1 MIQFQTALRPDVI
14 HKAPLQPGQ
23 QLLRVL
29 VRPALIRRCGE
40 STSTMPWSVIPK
52 RHSSCG
58 RLVMPC
64 TRRV

>member
-14 HKAPLQPGQ
+14 HKALLQPGQ

-40 STSTMPWSVIPK
+40 STSTMP
-52 RHSSCG
+52 
-58 RLVMPC
+58 
-64 TRRV
+64 